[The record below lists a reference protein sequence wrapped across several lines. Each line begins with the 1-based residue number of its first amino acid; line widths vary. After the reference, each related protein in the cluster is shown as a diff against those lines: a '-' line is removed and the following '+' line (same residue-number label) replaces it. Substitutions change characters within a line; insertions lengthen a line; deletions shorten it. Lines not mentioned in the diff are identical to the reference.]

1 MQPVEDEN
9 DIDVL
14 NTVMEKWEITRRK
27 YTNRITK
34 SRHRTNSRN
43 LTETVQYYKGKGR
56 NTERMEG
63 GST

>member
-1 MQPVEDEN
+1 MQPVEDEDEN

-14 NTVMEKWEITRRK
+14 HTDMEKWEIPRRK

-43 LTETVQYYKGKGR
+43 LTETVQYYKGK
-56 NTERMEG
+56 
-63 GST
+63 

>member
-34 SRHRTNSRN
+34 SRYRTNSRN